1 MERITLKSL
10 CAALLLLGA
19 GAGQITAQPILR
31 LPSIIGDHMVLQENS
46 NVKIWG
52 WAEPNKEVL
61 IIPSWS
67 QDTVRTKS
75 TGDTKWLAS
84 IQTPAAD
91 NRTYTLTVQTQ
102 QRKIEVKDILV
113 GQVWLCGGQSNMNY
127 SAAQGIT
134 DMQEELQKPMNPTIR
149 LFTVTRNSSPWYQ
162 EECEGKWQVCNAKSA
177 LWFSAV
183 GYFFGKTLSEA
194 LSQPVGLINASW
206 GGSPVETWTPASSMS
221 KEPALK
227 GMWTKNRKSKSPYNY
242 TIGSM
247 YNAMIHPITNFALA
261 GIVWYQGE
269 ANVGHTSYAD
279 AFSLLIDSWRMRF
292 GRDLPFY
299 FVQIAPYKYKHPNSG
314 AEIREQQARVAASKD
329 RTGMVVVSD
338 LVENV
343 GDIHPRRKQEVGR
356 RLANWALAETY
367 GKPGSKYRHATF
379 ASIAVKGQKAI
390 IAFNNAEGGIVS
402 DGNPAEALEICDA
415 SMVFRPA
422 RAMIDQKDGSLIVWN
437 DAVRKPVAV
446 RYMFSN
452 EGIGNLKDTAGL
464 PVAPFRT
471 DSPLLAAD
479 MAAAELAK
487 EMTLTGVK
495 AEGDGYKSVKLKKGS
510 KLFLNRSYP
519 VNILPERFND
529 FDMLIREATPG
540 QLSQVCSVTPTA
552 DGLVYI
558 IARKN
563 ERTAEDLFGWREVK
577 NSEVTY
583 STSKGDVSLKIFSK
597 KAKAGKKIEIP
608 QTKDFCGITLIAK
621 KIDYTNE

>member
-52 WAEPNKEVL
+52 WAEPNKEAL

-113 GQVWLCGGQSNMNY
+113 GQVWLCGRQSNMNY

-279 AFSLLIDSWRMRF
+279 AFSLLIDSWRTRF

-379 ASIAVKGQKAI
+379 ASITVKGQKAI

>member
-1 MERITLKSL
+1 
-10 CAALLLLGA
+10 
-19 GAGQITAQPILR
+19 
-31 LPSIIGDHMVLQENS
+31 MVLQANS

-279 AFSLLIDSWRMRF
+279 AFSLLIDSWRTRF

-379 ASIAVKGQKAI
+379 ASITVKGQKAI

>member
-19 GAGQITAQPILR
+19 GAEQITAQPILR
-31 LPSIIGDHMVLQENS
+31 LPSIIGDHMVLQANS

-279 AFSLLIDSWRMRF
+279 AFSLLIDSWRTRF

-379 ASIAVKGQKAI
+379 ASITVKGQKAI

>member
-19 GAGQITAQPILR
+19 EAGQITAQPILR

-279 AFSLLIDSWRMRF
+279 AFSLLIDSWRTRF

-314 AEIREQQARVAASKD
+314 AEIREQQARVASSKD

-379 ASIAVKGQKAI
+379 ASITVKGQKAI

-583 STSKGDVSLKIFSK
+583 STSKGDVFLKIFSK

>member
-1 MERITLKSL
+1 MFI
-10 CAALLLLGA
+10 
-19 GAGQITAQPILR
+19 
-31 LPSIIGDHMVLQENS
+31 
-46 NVKIWG
+46 
-52 WAEPNKEVL
+52 
-61 IIPSWS
+61 
-67 QDTVRTKS
+67 
-75 TGDTKWLAS
+75 
-84 IQTPAAD
+84 
-91 NRTYTLTVQTQ
+91 
-102 QRKIEVKDILV
+102 
-113 GQVWLCGGQSNMNY
+113 
-127 SAAQGIT
+127 
-134 DMQEELQKPMNPTIR
+134 
-149 LFTVTRNSSPWYQ
+149 
-162 EECEGKWQVCNAKSA
+162 
-177 LWFSAV
+177 AV

-279 AFSLLIDSWRMRF
+279 AFSLLIDSWRTRF

-379 ASIAVKGQKAI
+379 ASITVKGQKAI

>member
-52 WAEPNKEVL
+52 WAETNTEVL

-279 AFSLLIDSWRMRF
+279 AFSLLIDSWRTRF

-608 QTKDFCGITLIAK
+608 QTKDFCGITFIAK

>member
-19 GAGQITAQPILR
+19 EAGQITAQPILR

-279 AFSLLIDSWRMRF
+279 AFSLLIDSWRTRF

-379 ASIAVKGQKAI
+379 ASITVKGQKAI

-583 STSKGDVSLKIFSK
+583 STSKGDVFLKIFSK
-597 KAKAGKKIEIP
+597 KAKAGRRSKFRKPRIS
-608 QTKDFCGITLIAK
+608 AA
-621 KIDYTNE
+621 

>member
-31 LPSIIGDHMVLQENS
+31 LPSIIGDHMVLQANS

-61 IIPSWS
+61 ISPSWS

-279 AFSLLIDSWRMRF
+279 AFSLLIDSWRTRF

-379 ASIAVKGQKAI
+379 ASITVKGQKAI

>member
-31 LPSIIGDHMVLQENS
+31 LPSIIGDHMVLQANS

-279 AFSLLIDSWRMRF
+279 AFSLLIDSWRTRF

>member
-31 LPSIIGDHMVLQENS
+31 LPSIIGDHMVLQANS

-279 AFSLLIDSWRMRF
+279 AFSLLIDSWRTRF

-338 LVENV
+338 LVESV

-379 ASIAVKGQKAI
+379 ASITVKGQKAI

>member
-162 EECEGKWQVCNAKSA
+162 EECEGKWQVCNTKSA

-279 AFSLLIDSWRMRF
+279 AFSLLIDSWRTRF

-314 AEIREQQARVAASKD
+314 AEIREQQTRVAASKD

-379 ASIAVKGQKAI
+379 ASITVKGQKAI

-540 QLSQVCSVTPTA
+540 QLSQVCSVTPAA

>member
-91 NRTYTLTVQTQ
+91 NRTYTLTIQTQ

-279 AFSLLIDSWRMRF
+279 AFSLLIDSWRTRF

-367 GKPGSKYRHATF
+367 GKPSSKYRHATF
-379 ASIAVKGQKAI
+379 ASITVKGQKAI

-540 QLSQVCSVTPTA
+540 QLSQVCSVTPAA

>member
-91 NRTYTLTVQTQ
+91 NRTYTLTIQTQ

-162 EECEGKWQVCNAKSA
+162 EECEGKWQVCNTKSA

-279 AFSLLIDSWRMRF
+279 AFSLLIDSWRTRF

-379 ASIAVKGQKAI
+379 ASITVKGQKAI

-540 QLSQVCSVTPTA
+540 QLSQVCSVTPAA

-563 ERTAEDLFGWREVK
+563 EWTAEDLFGWREVK

>member
-31 LPSIIGDHMVLQENS
+31 LPSIIGDLMVLQENS

-162 EECEGKWQVCNAKSA
+162 EECEGKWQVCNTKSA

-279 AFSLLIDSWRMRF
+279 AFSLLIDSWRTRF

-379 ASIAVKGQKAI
+379 ASITVKGQKAI

-540 QLSQVCSVTPTA
+540 QLSQVCSVTPAA

>member
-1 MERITLKSL
+1 MERITLKSF

-19 GAGQITAQPILR
+19 EAGQITAQPILR

-279 AFSLLIDSWRMRF
+279 AFSLLIDSWRTRF

-379 ASIAVKGQKAI
+379 ASITVKGQKAI

>member
-1 MERITLKSL
+1 MLPLKSL

-162 EECEGKWQVCNAKSA
+162 EECEGKWQVCNTKSA

-279 AFSLLIDSWRMRF
+279 AFSLLIDSWRTRF

-379 ASIAVKGQKAI
+379 ASITVKGQKAI

-540 QLSQVCSVTPTA
+540 QLSQVCSVTPAA

>member
-162 EECEGKWQVCNAKSA
+162 EECEGKWQVCNTKSA

-279 AFSLLIDSWRMRF
+279 AFSLLIDSWRTRF

-379 ASIAVKGQKAI
+379 ASITVKGQKAI

-540 QLSQVCSVTPTA
+540 QLSQVCSVTPAA

-583 STSKGDVSLKIFSK
+583 STSKGDVSLNIFSK

>member
-31 LPSIIGDHMVLQENS
+31 LPSIIGDHMVLQANS

-279 AFSLLIDSWRMRF
+279 AFSLLIDSWRTRF

-379 ASIAVKGQKAI
+379 ASITVKGQKAI
-390 IAFNNAEGGIVS
+390 IACNNAEGGIVS

>member
-31 LPSIIGDHMVLQENS
+31 LPSIIGDHMVLQANS

-279 AFSLLIDSWRMRF
+279 AFSLLIDSWRTRF

-356 RLANWALAETY
+356 RLANWALPETY

-379 ASIAVKGQKAI
+379 ASITVKGQKAI

>member
-31 LPSIIGDHMVLQENS
+31 LPSIIGDHMVRQENS

-162 EECEGKWQVCNAKSA
+162 EECEGKWQVCNTKSA

-279 AFSLLIDSWRMRF
+279 AFSLLIDSWRTRF
-292 GRDLPFY
+292 GRDLPFS

-379 ASIAVKGQKAI
+379 ASITVKGQKAI

-540 QLSQVCSVTPTA
+540 QLSQVCSVTPAA

>member
-134 DMQEELQKPMNPTIR
+134 DMQEELAETHESLQSG
-149 LFTVTRNSSPWYQ
+149 SSPSPATVPR
-162 EECEGKWQVCNAKSA
+162 GIRKIAKENGRCA
-177 LWFSAV
+177 MPKVPVWFSAV
-183 GYFFGKTLSEA
+183 GYFFGKALTEA
-194 LSQPVGLINASW
+194 TQSACRTGPRLVGRLAGRNMDTGIEHVQRTGTQRTCGPKTGRAK
-206 GGSPVETWTPASSMS
+206 V
-221 KEPALK
+221 
-227 GMWTKNRKSKSPYNY
+227 PYKY
-242 TIGSM
+242 SIGSM
-247 YNAMIHPITNFALA
+247 YNAMIHPIVNFALA
-261 GIVWYQGE
+261 GVVWYQGE

-279 AFSLLIDSWRMRF
+279 AFSLLIDAWRTRF
-292 GRDLPFY
+292 GRELPFY

-314 AEIREQQARVAASKD
+314 AEIREQQARVAALKD

-343 GDIHPRRKQEVGR
+343 KDIHPRRKQEVGR

-367 GKPGSKYRHATF
+367 GKSGSKYRHATF
-379 ASIAVKGQKAI
+379 ASMTVKGQKAI
-390 IAFNNAEGGIVS
+390 ISFNDAEDGITC
-402 DGNPAEALEICDA
+402 DGNPAQALEICDA
-415 SMVFRPA
+415 SMVFQPA
-422 RAMIDQKDGSLIVWN
+422 RAMIDQ
-437 DAVRKPVAV
+437 
-446 RYMFSN
+446 
-452 EGIGNLKDTAGL
+452 E
-464 PVAPFRT
+464 
-471 DSPLLAAD
+471 
-479 MAAAELAK
+479 
-487 EMTLTGVK
+487 
-495 AEGDGYKSVKLKKGS
+495 
-510 KLFLNRSYP
+510 
-519 VNILPERFND
+519 ERNTHR
-529 FDMLIREATPG
+529 L
-540 QLSQVCSVTPTA
+540 
-552 DGLVYI
+552 
-558 IARKN
+558 
-563 ERTAEDLFGWREVK
+563 ERCRA
-577 NSEVTY
+577 
-583 STSKGDVSLKIFSK
+583 
-597 KAKAGKKIEIP
+597 
-608 QTKDFCGITLIAK
+608 
-621 KIDYTNE
+621 

>member
-19 GAGQITAQPILR
+19 GPGQIPAQPILR
-31 LPSIIGDHMVLQENS
+31 LPSIIGDHMVLQANS

-279 AFSLLIDSWRMRF
+279 AFSLLIDSWRTRF

-379 ASIAVKGQKAI
+379 ASITVKGQKAI

>member
-183 GYFFGKTLSEA
+183 GYFFGKTLSKA

-279 AFSLLIDSWRMRF
+279 AFSLLIDSWRTRF

-379 ASIAVKGQKAI
+379 ASITVKGQKAI

>member
-31 LPSIIGDHMVLQENS
+31 LPSIIGDHMVLQANS

-279 AFSLLIDSWRMRF
+279 AFSLLIDSWRTRF

-379 ASIAVKGQKAI
+379 ASITVKGQKAI

-563 ERTAEDLFGWREVK
+563 ERTAEDPFGWREVK

>member
-162 EECEGKWQVCNAKSA
+162 EECEGKWQVCNTKSA

-221 KEPALK
+221 KETALK

-279 AFSLLIDSWRMRF
+279 AFSLLIDSWRTRF

-379 ASIAVKGQKAI
+379 ASITVKGQKAI

-540 QLSQVCSVTPTA
+540 QLSQVCSVTPAA

>member
-31 LPSIIGDHMVLQENS
+31 LPSIIGDHMVLQANS

-279 AFSLLIDSWRMRF
+279 AFSLLIDSWRTRF

-379 ASIAVKGQKAI
+379 ASITVKGQKAI

-422 RAMIDQKDGSLIVWN
+422 WAMIDQKDGSLIVWN

>member
-10 CAALLLLGA
+10 CAALLLSGA

-134 DMQEELQKPMNPTIR
+134 DMQEELQKPMSPTIR

-177 LWFSAV
+177 RWFSAV
-183 GYFFGKTLSEA
+183 GYFFGKALSEA

-227 GMWTKNRKSKSPYNY
+227 GMWAKNRKSKSPYNY

-279 AFSLLIDSWRMRF
+279 AFSLLIDSWRTRF

-379 ASIAVKGQKAI
+379 ASMTVKGQKAI
-390 IAFNNAEGGIVS
+390 IAFNDAEGGIVS

-415 SMVFRPA
+415 SMAFQPA

-519 VNILPERFND
+519 VNILPERFRD

-540 QLSQVCSVTPTA
+540 QLSQVCSVTPAA

-621 KIDYTNE
+621 KIDYPNE

>member
-1 MERITLKSL
+1 M
-10 CAALLLLGA
+10 
-19 GAGQITAQPILR
+19 
-31 LPSIIGDHMVLQENS
+31 
-46 NVKIWG
+46 
-52 WAEPNKEVL
+52 
-61 IIPSWS
+61 
-67 QDTVRTKS
+67 
-75 TGDTKWLAS
+75 LAS

-91 NRTYTLTVQTQ
+91 NRTYTLTIQTQ

-279 AFSLLIDSWRMRF
+279 AFSLLIDSWRTRF

-379 ASIAVKGQKAI
+379 ASITVKGQKAI
-390 IAFNNAEGGIVS
+390 TAFNNAEGGIVS

-495 AEGDGYKSVKLKKGS
+495 AEGDGYKSVKLKKGA

-540 QLSQVCSVTPTA
+540 QLSQVCSVTPAA

>member
-31 LPSIIGDHMVLQENS
+31 LPSIIGDHMVLQANS

-149 LFTVTRNSSPWYQ
+149 LFTFTRNSSPWYQ

-279 AFSLLIDSWRMRF
+279 AFSLLIDSWRTRF

-379 ASIAVKGQKAI
+379 ASITVKGQKAI

>member
-31 LPSIIGDHMVLQENS
+31 LPSIIGDHMVLQANS

-127 SAAQGIT
+127 SAAKGIT

-149 LFTVTRNSSPWYQ
+149 LFTVTRNSSNWYQ
-162 EECEGKWQVCNAKSA
+162 KECEGKWQVCNAKSA

-279 AFSLLIDSWRMRF
+279 AFSLLIDSWRTRF

-379 ASIAVKGQKAI
+379 ASITVKGQKAI

>member
-10 CAALLLLGA
+10 YAALLLLGA

-31 LPSIIGDHMVLQENS
+31 LPSIIGDHMVLQANS

-279 AFSLLIDSWRMRF
+279 AFSLLIDSWRTRF

-379 ASIAVKGQKAI
+379 ASITVKGQKAI

>member
-134 DMQEELQKPMNPTIR
+134 DMQEELQKPMKPTIR

-279 AFSLLIDSWRMRF
+279 AFSLLIDSWRTRF

>member
-91 NRTYTLTVQTQ
+91 NRTYTLTIQTQ

-269 ANVGHTSYAD
+269 ANVSHTSYAD
-279 AFSLLIDSWRMRF
+279 AFSLLIDSWRTRF

-379 ASIAVKGQKAI
+379 ASITVKGQKAI

-540 QLSQVCSVTPTA
+540 QLSQVCSVTPAA

>member
-31 LPSIIGDHMVLQENS
+31 LPSIIGDHMVLQANS

-279 AFSLLIDSWRMRF
+279 AFSLLIDSWRTRF

-299 FVQIAPYKYKHPNSG
+299 FVLIGPYKSKQPNSG

-379 ASIAVKGQKAI
+379 ASITVKGQKAI

>member
-31 LPSIIGDHMVLQENS
+31 LPSIIGDHMVLQANS

-279 AFSLLIDSWRMRF
+279 AFSLLIDSWRTRF

-379 ASIAVKGQKAI
+379 ASITVKGQKAI

-487 EMTLTGVK
+487 EITLTGVK